1 MLKAVMVLGTTSHAG
16 KTFIV
21 TALCRLIR
29 RQGYGVA
36 PFKGQNMALNA
47 YVTATG
53 GEMGHAQAVQAW
65 AAGITPQVTMNPILL
80 KPQGNMTSQVILG
93 GEKVGVTQAREYYEN
108 YFEVGWQKI
117 TQSLETLKQEFEVL
131 VCEGAGSPVEVN
143 LKHRDLTNMRVAQ
156 YLGAWTILVVDI
168 DRGGSF
174 AQIVGT
180 LILLEPEERALI
192 KGIVI
197 NKFRGQLSL
206 LQSGLEWLEAYT
218 GIPVLGVIPYS
229 ELLFPAEDSLSLLDR
244 PSRQQRAELNISVL
258 KLPHLANFTD
268 FEPLEA
274 EGYLELKYINLDSPL
289 GRPDGVILPGTKNT
303 IKALLALHHT
313 GMAEQ
318 LQNYVQQG
326 GTILGICGGY
336 QMLGEQ
342 VLDAHAQ
349 EGEVTQAQGLA
360 LLPLITQLEPHKIT
374 RQRQID
380 CHYPWPNLKVTGYE
394 IHQGV
399 TRHLQPLKNDFL
411 PLFADPDLGIVDA
424 QEQIWG
430 CYLHGLLEN
439 GPWRRAWLNIL
450 RERRGL
456 SPLTTQVPDYGEQ
469 REALLDNLADLVA
482 DSLNLGPLWNFLHN
496 PSKK

>member
-16 KTFIV
+16 KTFVV
-21 TALCRLIR
+21 TALCRLIHR
-29 RQGYGVA
+29 RGYGVA

-47 YVTATG
+47 YVTETG

-65 AAGITPQVTMNPILL
+65 AAGVIPQVTMNPILL

-93 GEKVGVTQAREYYEN
+93 GEKVGVTQAQEYYDN

-117 TQSLETLKQEFEVL
+117 SQSLETLKQEFEVL

-206 LQSGLEWLEAYT
+206 LQSGLDWLEAYT

-244 PSRQQRAELNISVL
+244 PGRQQPKELSISVL

-274 EGYLELKYINLDSPL
+274 ETQVNLTYLDLDSVL

-313 GMAEQ
+313 GMVQQ
-318 LQNYVQQG
+318 LKNYVQQG

-336 QMLGEQ
+336 QILGEQ
-342 VLDAHAQ
+342 VLDPQGQ
-349 EGEVTQAQGLA
+349 EGEVTQAQGLE
-360 LLPLITQLEPHKIT
+360 LLPLITHLRFHKIS
-374 RQRQID
+374 RQRQVD
-380 CHYPWPNLKVTGYE
+380 SHYPWPSLKVRGYE

-399 TRHLQPLKNDFL
+399 THNRQPLKNDFL
-411 PLFADPDLGIVDA
+411 PLFEDPNLGIVDA

-430 CYLHGLLEN
+430 SYLHGLFDN

-450 RERRGL
+450 RERRSLPPL
-456 SPLTTQVPDYGEQ
+456 STQVPDYGQQ
-469 REALLDNLADLVA
+469 REELLDKLADLVA
-482 DSLNLGPLWNFLHN
+482 GSLDLEPLWDFLHN
-496 PSKK
+496 PD